1 MVSSFVSPDVSGSV
15 SMDIIRGGGPIGL
28 SIVLL
33 KLFLGV
39 V

>member
-1 MVSSFVSPDVSGSV
+1 MSSPASAEVSASV
-15 SMDIIRGGGPIGL
+15 SMDIIRGGGPTEEL